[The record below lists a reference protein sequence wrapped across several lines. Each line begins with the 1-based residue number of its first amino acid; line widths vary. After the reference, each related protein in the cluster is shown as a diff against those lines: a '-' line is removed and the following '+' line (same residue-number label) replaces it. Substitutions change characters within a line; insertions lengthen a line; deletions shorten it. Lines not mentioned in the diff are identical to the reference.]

1 MTRKIKAKTQNDGWV
16 EPKKHK
22 KRKKR
27 KPMSEK
33 QRQAAAARLALAR
46 EKKKKENPTFGMSG
60 IHPSLHNLDDE
71 HPASVK
77 KVKEWIKTQKGIVSS
92 ERASERQNVKGA
104 KSKRV
109 SAEGYIR
116 QMQHY
121 LKHGDWISMFY
132 GEYEQHLVKLKCVAM
147 AYYSDGTPK
156 RNVGVFYPDMGCVYT
171 KEMYEEDKILN
182 VKGNKRALA

>member
-1 MTRKIKAKTQNDGWV
+1 MARKIKAKTQNDGWK
-16 EPKKHK
+16 EPTKKV
-22 KRKKR
+22 RKKR

-33 QRQAAAARLALAR
+33 QKQEASARLALVR

-60 IHPSLHNLDDE
+60 IHPSLHTLGDD
-71 HPASVK
+71 HPISVK
-77 KVKEWIKTQKGIVSS
+77 KVREWIKTQKGIVSS

-116 QMQHY
+116 QMNHY
-121 LKHGDWISMFY
+121 LKTGDWISMFC
-132 GEYEQHLVKLKCVAM
+132 GEYEQTLVKRRCIAM
-147 AYYSDGTPK
+147 AYYPDGTPK
-156 RNVGVFYPDMGCVYT
+156 RDVGVYYPDMGCVYT